1 MKINLFQKLLKQ
13 LENLTYTQSKQA
25 EDILHK
31 KCSLENL
38 EDVMGHTNECPY
50 CQSQSFYKWGVRA
63 NLQRYRCNSCHKTF
77 NTLTNTP
84 LARLRHKEVWIDYA
98 KDVIDGKSIR
108 DAAKHCKVANST
120 TFRWRHRML
129 KIPIELK
136 AKHLHGIVE
145 FDETYFLESQKG
157 NHHLERKPRVRG
169 GKATQRGI
177 SKEQTAVLIIRD
189 RNGNTSDAI
198 LKISNKDTLSE
209 IIIPLID
216 KDTLLCSD
224 TKTSYTAFA
233 KKFGYTL
240 KTINVSAKQHVL
252 DGIYHVQNVN
262 AYDSRLKEWMKH
274 FHGVATKY
282 LESYLG
288 WMRLLDREKDI
299 TARQLLAVFAG
310 RELSYQPLMRT

>member
-1 MKINLFQKLLKQ
+1 MEIKLFQKLLKQ
-13 LENLTYTQSKQA
+13 LTNLTYSQTKQA
-25 EDILHK
+25 EEILHK
-31 KCSLENL
+31 KCSLESL
-38 EDVMGHTNECPY
+38 DDITGHIQACPH
-50 CQSQSFYKWGVRA
+50 CQSQSFHKWGVRA
-63 NLQRYRCNSCHKTF
+63 NLQRYRCKSCHKTF

-98 KDVIDGKSIR
+98 QDVIEGKSIR
-108 DAAKHCKVANST
+108 SSAKHCKVATST
-120 TFRWRHRML
+120 AFRWRHRML
-129 KIPIELK
+129 KIPCELK

-145 FDETYFLESQKG
+145 FDETYFLESEKG
-157 NHHLERKPRVRG
+157 NHHLERTARKRG

-177 SKEQTAVLIIRD
+177 SSQQTAVLIVRD
-189 RNGNTSDAI
+189 RNGNTTDSI
-198 LKISNKDTLSE
+198 LEVSNKDTLAE
-209 IIIPLID
+209 VMIPLID

-233 KKFGYTL
+233 KKFGYIL
-240 KTINVSAKQHVL
+240 KTVNASAKQHVL
-252 DGIYHVQNVN
+252 EGVYHVQNVN

-310 RELSYQPLMRT
+310 RGLGYQHLMRI